1 LLADPSDDLGVL
13 QSLAQNIARRTAEPG
28 GTMARN
34 KKRVALGGTEEWLSL
49 ALPSR
54 QIGTLRLLANILPAN
69 VARIARGDMPN
80 NSSCA

>member
-1 LLADPSDDLGVL
+1 
-13 QSLAQNIARRTAEPG
+13 
-28 GTMARN
+28 MARN

-49 ALPSR
+49 AHPSR
-54 QIGTLRLLANILPAN
+54 QVGKLRLLANILPAN